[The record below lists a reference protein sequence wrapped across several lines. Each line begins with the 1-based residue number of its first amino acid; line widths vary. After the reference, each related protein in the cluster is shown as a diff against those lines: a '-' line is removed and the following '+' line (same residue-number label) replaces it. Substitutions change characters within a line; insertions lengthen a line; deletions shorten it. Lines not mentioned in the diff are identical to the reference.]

1 MIGLY
6 AQNQNTVSQ
15 LLLLSEGLPIEA
27 YHPDHSY
34 SHIICLDDCPSK
46 NNAIILTKADLG
58 VPLSGTEWRLLIQK
72 ISATSVHYRND
83 WFYFDA
89 SLRLITNL
97 KTAKA
102 ISLTE
107 KESDILSF
115 LVQSKNHQCT
125 KEMML
130 QSVWGYHPDVE
141 THTLESHFYTLKQKL
156 GQDISHLLQMKDG
169 VLFLL

>member
-34 SHIICLDDCPSK
+34 SHIICLDDCPPK

-58 VPLSGTEWRLLIQK
+58 VPLSGTEWRLFIQK
-72 ISATSVHYRND
+72 ISAASVHYRND

-107 KESDILSF
+107 KETDILAF

-130 QSVWGYHPDVE
+130 QSVWGYHPDAE
-141 THTLESHFYTLKQKL
+141 THTLESHFYILKQKL
-156 GQDISHLLQMKDG
+156 GQDIVHLLQMKDA

>member
-15 LLLLSEGLPIEA
+15 LLLLSEGLPVEI
-27 YHPDHSY
+27 YHPEHSY
-34 SHIICLDDCPSK
+34 SHLICLDDCPPK
-46 NNAIILTKADLG
+46 TNAVVLGKTDLG
-58 VPLSGTEWRLLIQK
+58 LPLSASAWRLLIQK
-72 ISATSVHYRND
+72 ISADSVHYQND

-97 KTAKA
+97 KSAKA
-102 ISLTE
+102 IPLTE
-107 KESDILSF
+107 KETDILAF
-115 LVQSKNHQCT
+115 LAQTDNHQCT

-130 QSVWGYHPDVE
+130 QSVWGYHPDAE

-156 GQDISHLLQMKDG
+156 GQDIVHLLNMKDG

>member
-34 SHIICLDDCPSK
+34 SHIICLDDCPPK
-46 NNAIILTKADLG
+46 TTAVVLNKTDLDL
-58 VPLSGTEWRLLIQK
+58 PFTALSWRLLIQR
-72 ISATSVHYRND
+72 ISAASVHYRND

-107 KESDILSF
+107 KETDILAF

-130 QSVWGYHPDVE
+130 QAVWGYHPDVE

-156 GQDISHLLQMKDG
+156 GQDIVHLLQVKDG
-169 VLFLL
+169 ILFLL